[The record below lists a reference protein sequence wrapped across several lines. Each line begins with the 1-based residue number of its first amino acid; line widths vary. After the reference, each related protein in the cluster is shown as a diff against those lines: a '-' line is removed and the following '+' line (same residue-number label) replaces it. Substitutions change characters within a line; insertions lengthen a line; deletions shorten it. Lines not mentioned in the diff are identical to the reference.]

1 MISREKELKVHNIKY
16 SIVMVIRTIIFY
28 YYMNVANMYRGV
40 IDFKCNLQQCVE
52 CLLIKSTPNFLM
64 PLLLIYYPT
73 ELPNFPPSR
82 LSSALEFSFVISAS
96 HQLNSR
102 ILYHIH
108 SSSFLQTSDNG
119 AVLTS
124 SPLMFVERP
133 IPAEAIPI
141 LPITLNSSYYYF

>member
-40 IDFKCNLQQCVE
+40 IDFKGNLQQCVE
-52 CLLIKSTPNFLM
+52 CLLIKSTSNFLM

-108 SSSFLQTSDNG
+108 SSSLTLS
-119 AVLTS
+119 LTS

-133 IPAEAIPI
+133 IPAKAIPI
-141 LPITLNSSYYYF
+141 LPITPNSSYYYF